1 MEHLYRQNSSSIR
14 ICRITRVFYHEKII
28 KSTVYILPVYTL
40 HIVVGSNFNLI
51 FMKIL
56 DNLIQKVG
64 NDKTL
69 HFLGGGFIC
78 SFISFIVILQES
90 GLTAW
95 EKVSSVLIGTV
106 FVLILSVLKELIA
119 DDKSDLCDVL
129 ASILGCV
136 PVYIAVGIGAWFN
149 ILSA

>member
-40 HIVVGSNFNLI
+40 HIVVGSNLNFSY
-51 FMKIL
+51 MVAL

-69 HFLGGGFIC
+69 HFLGGCSIC
-78 SFISFIVILQES
+78 SFVSFIVILQE
-90 GLTAW
+90 GDLTPL
-95 EKVSSVLIGTV
+95 EKVSTVLIGTV

-119 DDKSDLCDVL
+119 DDKADWYDVL
-129 ASILGCV
+129 AAVLGCI
-136 PVYIAVGIGAWFN
+136 PVYIAVGLGAWFN
-149 ILSA
+149 SLS

>member
-1 MEHLYRQNSSSIR
+1 MR
-14 ICRITRVFYHEKII
+14 IV
-28 KSTVYILPVYTL
+28 L
-40 HIVVGSNFNLI
+40 GSDFNFC
-51 FMKIL
+51 FMKSL

-78 SFISFIVILQES
+78 SFISFVVILQES
-90 GLTAW
+90 GLTPL

-119 DDKSDLCDVL
+119 DDKADWYDVL

-136 PVYIAVGIGAWFN
+136 PVYIAVGIGVWFN

>member
-1 MEHLYRQNSSSIR
+1 MPGI
-14 ICRITRVFYHEKII
+14 
-28 KSTVYILPVYTL
+28 
-40 HIVVGSNFNLI
+40 VGSDFNFC
-51 FMKIL
+51 FMKSL
-56 DNLIQKVG
+56 DNLIKKIG

-95 EKVSSVLIGTV
+95 EKVSTVLIGTV

-119 DDKSDLCDVL
+119 DDKADWYDVL
-129 ASILGCV
+129 ASVLGCI
-136 PVYIAVGIGAWFN
+136 PVYIAVGLGAWFN
-149 ILSA
+149 QLS

>member
-1 MEHLYRQNSSSIR
+1 
-14 ICRITRVFYHEKII
+14 
-28 KSTVYILPVYTL
+28 
-40 HIVVGSNFNLI
+40 
-51 FMKIL
+51 MKEL

-64 NDKTL
+64 NDKVL

-95 EKVSSVLIGTV
+95 EKVSTVLIGTV
-106 FVLILSVLKELIA
+106 FVLILSVLKEIIA
-119 DDKSDLCDVL
+119 DDKADWMDVL

-136 PVYIAVGIGAWFN
+136 PIFVAVGLGAWFN

>member
-1 MEHLYRQNSSSIR
+1 MPGI
-14 ICRITRVFYHEKII
+14 
-28 KSTVYILPVYTL
+28 
-40 HIVVGSNFNLI
+40 VGSNNFS
-51 FMKIL
+51 FMVAL
-56 DNLIQKVG
+56 NNLIQKVG

-119 DDKSDLCDVL
+119 DDKADWYDVL
-129 ASILGCV
+129 AAVLGCI
-136 PVYIAVGIGAWFN
+136 PVYIAVGIGVWFN
-149 ILSA
+149 IISA